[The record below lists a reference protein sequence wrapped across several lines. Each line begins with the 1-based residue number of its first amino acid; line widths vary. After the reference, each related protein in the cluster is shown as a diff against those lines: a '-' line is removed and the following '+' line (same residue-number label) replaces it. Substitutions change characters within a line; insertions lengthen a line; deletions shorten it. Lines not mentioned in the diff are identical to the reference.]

1 MITETIFVEN
11 LKCKGCAN
19 TVRNAVSSILGVE
32 NVEVDNEHFKV
43 MVEYDDRKVTH
54 EDIAHKLAGIGY
66 PEKGD
71 ANSLLTKAKSY
82 VSCAIGRISPD
93 ESLN

>member
-1 MITETIFVEN
+1 MKNETILIEN
-11 LKCKGCAN
+11 LKCSGCAN
-19 TVRNAVSSILGVE
+19 TIKNAVSSISGIE
-32 NVEVDNEHFKV
+32 HVEVDNDRFSV
-43 MVEYDDRKVTH
+43 MVEYDEKKVTH
-54 EDIAHKLAGIGY
+54 QDIAHKLAGIGY

-93 ESLN
+93 EKLN